1 MGCQKRTYLSL
12 VMLLSFSSTW
22 PYQAFNLFS
31 LIFSCSGFKVVPFF
45 SISFSYS
52 LMLWFLLEVLSSFLF
67 VLLGAT
73 LIFFPVA
80 TLILWLF
87 QILLFSFFHSYWWF
101 TILLFLSFIHLLFS
115 LLWFYWDLALDSSP
129 FLSSSFIHFPM

>member
-22 PYQAFNLFS
+22 PYQVLAQSLSSLKVGALGSYQAFNLFS

-45 SISFSYS
+45 SISF
-52 LMLWFLLEVLSSFLF
+52 
-67 VLLGAT
+67 
-73 LIFFPVA
+73 
-80 TLILWLF
+80 
-87 QILLFSFFHSYWWF
+87 FHSYWWF
-101 TILLFLSFIHLLFS
+101 IILLFLSFIHLLFS

>member
-31 LIFSCSGFKVVPFF
+31 LIFSCSGFKVDPFF
-45 SISFSYS
+45 SI
-52 LMLWFLLEVLSSFLF
+52 
-67 VLLGAT
+67 
-73 LIFFPVA
+73 
-80 TLILWLF
+80 
-87 QILLFSFFHSYWWF
+87 SFFHSYWWF
-101 TILLFLSFIHLLFS
+101 IILLFLSFIHLLFS
-115 LLWFYWDLALDSSP
+115 LLWFYWDQSFFLYFFFCLFQDLALDSSP

>member
-1 MGCQKRTYLSL
+1 MGSL

-45 SISFSYS
+45 SISF
-52 LMLWFLLEVLSSFLF
+52 
-67 VLLGAT
+67 
-73 LIFFPVA
+73 
-80 TLILWLF
+80 
-87 QILLFSFFHSYWWF
+87 FHSYWWF
-101 TILLFLSFIHLLFS
+101 IILLFLSFIHLLFS

-129 FLSSSFIHFPM
+129 FLSSSFIHFPMWDLSFGILFIWKLHQVHFLFLLIVLGY

>member
-45 SISFSYS
+45 SISF
-52 LMLWFLLEVLSSFLF
+52 
-67 VLLGAT
+67 
-73 LIFFPVA
+73 
-80 TLILWLF
+80 
-87 QILLFSFFHSYWWF
+87 FHSYWWF
-101 TILLFLSFIHLLFS
+101 IILLFLSFIHLLFS

-129 FLSSSFIHFPM
+129 FLTVLAFQCSLLSPFLSSSFIHFPM

>member
-22 PYQAFNLFS
+22 PYQAFNLFFLFLFLFFCFLSHLLGSLVVFFLILFNLFS
-31 LIFSCSGFKVVPFF
+31 LIFSGFKVVPFF
-45 SISFSYS
+45 SISF
-52 LMLWFLLEVLSSFLF
+52 
-67 VLLGAT
+67 
-73 LIFFPVA
+73 
-80 TLILWLF
+80 
-87 QILLFSFFHSYWWF
+87 FHSYWWF
-101 TILLFLSFIHLLFS
+101 IILLFLSFIHLLFS

>member
-45 SISFSYS
+45 SISF
-52 LMLWFLLEVLSSFLF
+52 
-67 VLLGAT
+67 
-73 LIFFPVA
+73 
-80 TLILWLF
+80 
-87 QILLFSFFHSYWWF
+87 FHSYWWF
-101 TILLFLSFIHLLFS
+101 IILLFLSFIHLLSCFLGLLLYFLRGVFS

>member
-45 SISFSYS
+45 SISF
-52 LMLWFLLEVLSSFLF
+52 
-67 VLLGAT
+67 
-73 LIFFPVA
+73 
-80 TLILWLF
+80 
-87 QILLFSFFHSYWWF
+87 FHSYWWF
-101 TILLFLSFIHLLFS
+101 IILLFLSFIHLLFS

-129 FLSSSFIHFPM
+129 FLSGFQDSYCCGPIFIFSLSPFLSSSFIHFPM

>member
-1 MGCQKRTYLSL
+1 MG
-12 VMLLSFSSTW
+12 
-22 PYQAFNLFS
+22 NLFS

-52 LMLWFLLEVLSSFLF
+52 LMLWFSLEVLSSFLF

-87 QILLFSFFHSYWWF
+87 QVLLFSFFHSYWWF
-101 TILLFLSFIHLLFS
+101 IILLFLSFIHLLFS

-129 FLSSSFIHFPM
+129 FLSPSFIHFPM